1 MSTDFYGTGIAQPMS
16 LSVTNGILSST
27 GTDRVE
33 QSIRVILGTQQ
44 GERVMRPDFGCNLK
58 SLVFAPVNEATLNLA
73 RHYVLDGL
81 TQWEPRIDVTD
92 VTAAPLP
99 AQPHVLGISV
109 AYRIKATNDRRNLV
123 FPFYTIPEE

>member
-16 LSVTNGILSST
+16 LSVTNVILSST

-92 VTAAPLP
+92 VAITPGPGPGQLI
-99 AQPHVLGISV
+99 ISV
-109 AYRIKATNDRRNLV
+109 NYRLKATQQPGTLIY
-123 FPFYTIPEE
+123 PFFLGQA

>member
-1 MSTDFYGTGIAQPMS
+1 VSTDFYGTGIAQPMS
-16 LSVTNGILSST
+16 LSVTNGVLSST

-44 GERVMRPDFGCNLK
+44 GERVMRPDFGCNLR
-58 SLVFAPVNEATLNLA
+58 SLVFAPMNEATLNLA

-92 VTAAPLP
+92 VVITPGPGQLI
-99 AQPHVLGISV
+99 ISV
-109 AYRIKATNDRRNLV
+109 NYRLKATQQPGTLIYRFSRGQA
-123 FPFYTIPEE
+123 

>member
-1 MSTDFYGTGIAQPMS
+1 VSTDFYGTGIAQPMS

-81 TQWEPRIDVTD
+81 TRWEPRIDVTD
-92 VTAAPLP
+92 VVITPGPGQLI
-99 AQPHVLGISV
+99 ISV
-109 AYRIKATNDRRNLV
+109 NYRLKATQQPGTLIY
-123 FPFYTIPEE
+123 PFFLGQA

>member
-58 SLVFAPVNEATLNLA
+58 S
-73 RHYVLDGL
+73 
-81 TQWEPRIDVTD
+81 
-92 VTAAPLP
+92 
-99 AQPHVLGISV
+99 
-109 AYRIKATNDRRNLV
+109 RR
-123 FPFYTIPEE
+123 FS